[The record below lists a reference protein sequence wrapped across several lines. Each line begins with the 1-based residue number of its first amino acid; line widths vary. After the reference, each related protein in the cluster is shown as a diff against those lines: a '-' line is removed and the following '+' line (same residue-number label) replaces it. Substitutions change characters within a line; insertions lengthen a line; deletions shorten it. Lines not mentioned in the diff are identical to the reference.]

1 MGIYP
6 HEEGDAMR
14 TTDTLSMI
22 EHPLI
27 RQTLAALMMAG
38 ALLAIPTPVA
48 ADSKKEVHQLHPV
61 SPVIHGLM
69 ARSRITEQATPAKD
83 RKAPAR
89 LDPTRKQLKS
99 LPKSNILM
107 ARREAAFA
115 RRVLAARLPASDRPQ
130 KPRLLQWGEIRLID
144 GDTFAVGAERFRI
157 RGINAP
163 ETTEAGGFSASQR
176 LDLLLHE
183 GPVLVIPYGQDTY
196 GRTLAEVYVNNRSVA
211 DVMKEEGHDK
221 SPRGK

>member
-1 MGIYP
+1 
-6 HEEGDAMR
+6 
-14 TTDTLSMI
+14 MI

-27 RQTLAALMMAG
+27 RQTLAALIMAG
-38 ALLAIPTPVA
+38 TLLAIPTPVA
-48 ADSKKEVHQLHPV
+48 AEARKESHVLHPV
-61 SPVIHGLM
+61 SPAVHGM
-69 ARSRITEQATPAKD
+69 MTQSRITEQAPHAKD
-83 RKAPAR
+83 RKAPVR

-115 RRVLAARLPASDRPQ
+115 RRVLTARLPAPDRPQ

-144 GDTFAVGAERFRI
+144 GDTFAVGSERFRI

-196 GRTLAEVYVNNRSVA
+196 GRTLAEVYVNNRNVA
-211 DVMKEEGHDK
+211 EVMKEEGHDK
-221 SPRGK
+221 PQRGK

>member
-1 MGIYP
+1 
-6 HEEGDAMR
+6 MR

-27 RQTLAALMMAG
+27 RQILAALVMAG

-48 ADSKKEVHQLHPV
+48 ADSKKELHQLHPV
-61 SPVIHGLM
+61 SPAIHGLM
-69 ARSRITEQATPAKD
+69 AGARVTEQAPRLAPLAKNRTSVPRTTP
-83 RKAPAR
+83 
-89 LDPTRKQLKS
+89 LRKQLKG
-99 LPKSNILM
+99 LPQHNIQA
-107 ARREAAFA
+107 ARQQAAFA
-115 RRVLAARLPASDRPQ
+115 RRVLTARLPASDRPQ
-130 KPRLLQWGEIRLID
+130 KPRLLQQGEIRLID

-163 ETTEAGGFSASQR
+163 ETTEAGGFDATQR

-196 GRTLAEVYVNNRSVA
+196 GRTLAEVYVNNRNIA
-211 DVMKEEGHDK
+211 EVMKEEGYDK
-221 SPRGK
+221 PQQGK